1 MQFKIKTQSKASKAR
16 TGIIKTPHGLIHTP
30 YFIPVATAA
39 TVRGLNQE
47 DMKAINAEV
56 LLANTYHLHLKPGDK
71 IIKKLGSLH
80 KFMNWNKPLFTDSGG
95 FQAFSLGYG
104 MEHNINKLGNI
115 FPERLSFHKG
125 KTNLEKMRGSISEHF
140 DNKKTSDKKEK
151 LATINDDGVT
161 FKDPKSGKLIYINP
175 KKSIQIQQNLGADII
190 LAFDEC
196 TSHLSD
202 YNYTKKAMQRT
213 HRWALESL
221 KYHKKKASSTKQS
234 IYGIVQG
241 GEYKDLRLES
251 SKFISS
257 LNFDGIAIGGS
268 LGKSKKD
275 MHKILGWV
283 IPLLPEYKPRH
294 LLGIGNIE
302 DLFECVEKGIDTF
315 DCVAPTRIG
324 RRGALFIS
332 PGSGG
337 NLKNKFRINIKN
349 SKFKLDKKPIDKGC
363 SCLTCKNYSRA
374 YLNHLYK
381 SQELAYYK
389 LASLHNV
396 NFMLRLMEKIRDAID
411 KNKFK
416 KLKKEWLK

>member
-1 MQFKIKTQSKASKAR
+1 MQFKIKTQLKKSKAR
-16 TGIIKTPHGLIHTP
+16 TGIIKTPHGVIHTP

-47 DMKAINAEV
+47 DMKSIDAEV

-71 IIKKLGSLH
+71 IIKKLGGLH
-80 KFMNWNKPLFTDSGG
+80 KFMNWDKPLFTDSGG

-115 FPERLSFHKG
+115 FPES
-125 KTNLEKMRGSISEHF
+125 
-140 DNKKTSDKKEK
+140 KKTKEEDKKEN
-151 LATINDDGVT
+151 LAAINDNGVT
-161 FKDPKSGKLIYINP
+161 FKDPQSGKLIHINP
-175 KKSIQIQQNLGADII
+175 KSSIQIQQNLGADII

-196 TSHLSD
+196 TSPLSS
-202 YNYTKKAMQRT
+202 YNYTKKAMERT
-213 HRWALESL
+213 HKWALQSL
-221 KYHKKKASSTKQS
+221 KYHKNKSKNNKQAL
-234 IYGIVQG
+234 YGIIQG
-241 GEYKDLRLES
+241 GAYKDLRTKS
-251 SKFISS
+251 TKFISS
-257 LNFDGIAIGGS
+257 LDFDGIAIGGS

-275 MHKILGWV
+275 MHKILNWI
-283 IPLLPEYKPRH
+283 IPLLPENKPRH

-332 PGSGG
+332 PDAGG

-349 SKFKLDKKPIDKGC
+349 SKFRLDKKPIDKTC
-363 SCLTCKNYSRA
+363 NCLACKNYSRA

-416 KLKKEWLK
+416 TLRNSYGISGAQKIS